1 MTQSH
6 GHKRPSHWRRD
17 LRATIRD
24 TFLLVREFGWPLFIF
39 TVAIIGGG
47 LLYFGLA
54 QTAGEAVDGRA
65 EAIYLVLSLTF
76 LQPPGDFPAAWYL
89 QTFYFLM
96 PLIGLGILAQGLTD
110 FGVLLFNRRAR
121 SKEWEMAV
129 ASTFNNHIVL
139 VGLGH
144 LGFRVAE
151 NLYEL
156 DQATVVIELNPK
168 VELVDRAKG
177 MGIPV
182 LEDDGKRETALVA
195 AGVEKA
201 RTIVLCTQNDS
212 MNLQAALK
220 ARQINP
226 DIRVVIR
233 IFDYEFAAA
242 IQEQFSFRALSAT
255 GMSAPTFASAAS
267 GVDVTRPITVEGQ
280 ALSLGSL
287 VIAPGSG
294 LEGCSVSELEQR
306 YDLSVVLLRHDHDS
320 DFHPAGDRCLS
331 PGDSLAVLA
340 GPPQISL
347 LADDNLPA

>member
-1 MTQSH
+1 MSTH
-6 GHKRPSHWRRD
+6 PHKWPSYWRREV
-17 LRATIRD
+17 RATIRD
-24 TFLLVREFGWPLFIF
+24 TFLLVREFGWPLLIF
-39 TVAIIGGG
+39 TIATIGGG
-47 LLYFGLA
+47 LLYFELA
-54 QTAGEAVDGRA
+54 QTGQEPVDGRA
-65 EAIYLVLSLTF
+65 EAIYLILSLTF
-76 LQPPGDFPAAWYL
+76 LQPLADFPAAWYL

-110 FGVLLFNRRAR
+110 FGVLFFNRKAR

-129 ASTFNNHIVL
+129 ASTFNQHIIL

-151 NLYEL
+151 SLYEL
-156 DQATVVIELNPK
+156 DQATVVVELNPK
-168 VELVDRAKG
+168 AELVDLAKA

-182 LEDDGKRETALVA
+182 LEDDGKREPALIA
-195 AGVEKA
+195 AGVKKA

-220 ARQINP
+220 ARQLNP

-233 IFDYEFAAA
+233 IFDYEFAKA
-242 IQEQFSFRALSAT
+242 IEDQFGFRALSAT

-280 ALSLGSL
+280 ALSLASL
-287 VIAPGSG
+287 VIAPGSR
-294 LEGCSVSELEQR
+294 LEGCSVSDLEQR
-306 YDLSVVLLRHDHDS
+306 YDLSVVLLRQDHDS

-331 PGDSLAVLA
+331 PGDTLAVLA

-347 LADDNLPA
+347 LVDDNLPE

>member
-1 MTQSH
+1 MSTPL
-6 GHKRPSHWRRD
+6 HKRPSRWRQEI
-17 LRATIRD
+17 RATIRD
-24 TFLLVREFGWPLFIF
+24 TFLLVREFGWPLLFF
-39 TVAIIGGG
+39 TIAIIGGG
-47 LLYFGLA
+47 LLYFELA
-54 QTAGEAVDGRA
+54 QLAREPVDGRA
-65 EAIYLVLSLTF
+65 EAVYLILSLTF
-76 LQPPGDFPAAWYL
+76 LQPLADFPAAWYL

-110 FGVLLFNRRAR
+110 FGVLFFNRKAR

-151 NLYEL
+151 SLYEL

-168 VELVDRAKG
+168 AELVDRAKA

-182 LEDDGKRETALVA
+182 LEDDGKKESALIA
-195 AGVEKA
+195 AGIEKA
-201 RTIVLCTQNDS
+201 RTVVLCTQNDS

-220 ARQINP
+220 ARQLNP

-233 IFDYEFAAA
+233 IFDFEFAKA
-242 IQEQFSFRALSAT
+242 IQDQFGFRALSAT

-280 ALSLGSL
+280 ALSLASL
-287 VIAPGSG
+287 VIAPGSR
-294 LEGCSVSELEQR
+294 LEGCPVSDIEQR
-306 YDLSVVLLRHDHDS
+306 YDLSVVLMRHDHDS
-320 DFHPAGDRCLS
+320 DFHPAGDRCLAA
-331 PGDSLAVLA
+331 GDTLAVLA

-347 LADDNLPA
+347 LVDDNLPG